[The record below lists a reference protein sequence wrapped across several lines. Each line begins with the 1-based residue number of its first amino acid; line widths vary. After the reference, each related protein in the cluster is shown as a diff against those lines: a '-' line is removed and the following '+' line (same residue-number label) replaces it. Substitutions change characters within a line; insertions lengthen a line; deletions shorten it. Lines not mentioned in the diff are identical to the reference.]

1 MNCKQGDLAL
11 IVRSA
16 AGNEGKIVRC
26 VELAGSWGGY
36 DGDGM
41 RWVTEPPVRGM
52 RGELA
57 YPVLDCN
64 MRPLRD
70 SDGADEA
77 MRIVGR
83 LVGAPMAA

>member
-11 IVRSA
+11 ILRSA

-26 VELAGSWGGY
+26 VELAGAWSAH

-41 RWVTEPPVRGM
+41 RWVTDPPVRGLL
-52 RGELA
+52 GERA

-64 MRPLRD
+64 MRPIRD
-70 SDGADEA
+70 SDGDDE
-77 MRIVGR
+77 VLR
-83 LVGAPMAA
+83 LVGRPVGTRQAA